1 MSIGNRL
8 QNQERGK
15 IGMKIQEI
23 QKIAKKMGIN
33 TYRMKKGDIVRAIQR
48 AENNMDCFYTP
59 RVEYCGELLCL
70 WREDCLSLIGG
81 INRET

>member
-1 MSIGNRL
+1 MRRL
-8 QNQERGK
+8 QNLKKRR

-23 QKIAKKMGIN
+23 QVMAKSRRIN
-33 TYRMKKGDIVRAIQR
+33 TFRMKKTDMVRAIQR

-70 WREDCLSLIGG
+70 WREDCLLLNN
-81 INRET
+81 NRSNET